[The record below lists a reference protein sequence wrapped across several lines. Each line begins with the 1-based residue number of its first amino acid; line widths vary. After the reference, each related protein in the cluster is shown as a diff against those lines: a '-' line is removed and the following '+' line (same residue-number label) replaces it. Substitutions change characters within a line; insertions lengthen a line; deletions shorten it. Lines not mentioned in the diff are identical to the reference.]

1 MGTERKC
8 YCCVEKHNSQDC
20 RYECS
25 ELGLVAQVCRK
36 AKNSNEAKIITE
48 SNETGDN
55 TDDDMELFSVFRATD
70 STQGIVLE
78 VKLKNTPAE
87 MQVGTGTTV
96 TIISESM

>member
-48 SNETGDN
+48 SNETG
-55 TDDDMELFSVFRATD
+55 LFSVFRATD
-70 STQGIVLE
+70 TTQGIVLE
-78 VKLKNTPAE
+78 VKLNNTPVE
-87 MQVGTGTTV
+87 MQVDTGTTV